1 MKTTIT
7 TPIIKAIT
15 TTAPIIMSRITTTTT
30 STITITTTTTTNP
43 YSQGIKA
50 KNKNKKNNNIFYAA
64 DQD

>member
-1 MKTTIT
+1 MGIIILLLIVSMAIRIIILTRTTQGV
-7 TPIIKAIT
+7 IIEQ
-15 TTAPIIMSRITTTTT
+15 S
-30 STITITTTTTTNP
+30 NP